1 MGFSLKADYSELK
14 KLIKRLDTLEDT
26 RVEAGFFEED
36 RYGAEND
43 FLQVAQVAYW
53 NERGIGVPRREFMSP
68 SFLSSENY
76 NWYANFISQAV
87 QATMLGLP
95 VNPILKRL
103 GEEIKG
109 VIEVNI
115 DDYPGSNSRAW
126 VAIKG
131 FDDPLF
137 YTGKM
142 LSSVK
147 YKIKRGE

>member
-1 MGFSLKADYSELK
+1 MKLTANYRELHSLM
-14 KLIKRLDTLEDT
+14 KRLLQLDGTK
-26 RVEAGFFEED
+26 VVAGFFEED

-43 FLQVAQVAYW
+43 FLPVAQVAWW
-53 NERGIGVPRREFMSP
+53 NEMGIGVPTRQFMYPAFRDAANRS
-68 SFLSSENY
+68 
-76 NWYANFISQAV
+76 WYANFVRQAV
-87 QATMLGLP
+87 EAAIHGRP
-95 VNPILKRL
+95 YRPILKRL
-103 GEEIKG
+103 GEEMKG

-131 FDDPLF
+131 FDDPLL

-147 YKIKRGE
+147 YKIRRK